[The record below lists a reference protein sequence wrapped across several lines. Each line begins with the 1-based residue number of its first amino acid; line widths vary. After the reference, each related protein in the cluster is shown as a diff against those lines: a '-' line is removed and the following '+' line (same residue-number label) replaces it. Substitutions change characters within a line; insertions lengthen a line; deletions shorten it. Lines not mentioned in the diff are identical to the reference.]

1 MQRFLTV
8 LILFSLVVPLASSAM
23 AAETDSIVVYSARKE
38 HLIKPLFKRYT
49 QQTGTEIRYVTGKA
63 GALLQRIKN
72 EGPQT
77 QADLLLTV
85 DAGNLWHAANE
96 GILAPIDS
104 PALESNVPDRYQ
116 DPDNRWFGLSVR
128 ARTIVYSTER
138 VDPDNLSTYAGL
150 AQGRWQDRLLLR
162 TSKKVYNQSLVAS
175 LIEAHGAEKTKKIVA
190 GWVDN
195 LAVAPLSSDTKVLKS
210 ILAGVGDV
218 GIVNTYYFG
227 RLQKENP
234 DLPLALFWPN
244 QDNGGV
250 HTNISGGG
258 MVAHADNAEGAQDL
272 LEWLSSA
279 EAQGLFAGLNME
291 YPVHPDVPAVEQV
304 QNWGEFQA
312 SPLNVATYG
321 ARQAEAVRLMDQVDY
336 K

>member
-291 YPVHPDVPAVEQV
+291 YPIHPDVPAVEQV